1 MENDFPEV
9 VGVRHRFVTAAGI
22 EFHLAEAGS
31 GEPLVLLHG
40 WPQHW
45 YMWRHQIP
53 AFAERYRV
61 IGIDLPGFGWSG
73 VKDGGFEKAQLAADI
88 VAALDAIGVRQFFL
102 AGHDWGGWIGF
113 LICLRHPGR
122 VHRFVALSIPHP
134 FQSLDFRLIHLWRFW
149 YQWVIAA
156 PVVGERLVRAAH
168 GLPRFLLESG
178 RVAGKWQ
185 EDDLNVYTKRLA
197 EPGRARASVLLYRGF
212 LLREFMPVVL
222 GKYRRE
228 RLVTPT
234 LLLFGTADIAISPAM
249 LRGYEPYA
257 DSLRVKLV
265 DGCGHFIAEDRPT
278 LVANETLNFLGG
290 AAASRQTY

>member
-9 VGVRHRFVTAAGI
+9 AGVRHRFIVAAGI

-45 YMWRHQIP
+45 YMWHHQIP
-53 AFAERYRV
+53 ALAEQYRV
-61 IGIDLPGFGWSG
+61 ICIDLPGFGWSG
-73 VKDGGFEKAQLAADI
+73 VKDGGYEKERLAADI
-88 VAALDAIGVRQFFL
+88 MSVLDAIGVRQFLL

-122 VHRFVALSIPHP
+122 VRRFVALNIPHP
-134 FQSLDFRLIHLWRFW
+134 FQSPDSRLIHLWRFW

-156 PVVGERLVRAAH
+156 PVVGERLVRAPR

-185 EDDLNVYTKRLA
+185 EDDLKAYTTRLA
-197 EPGRARASVLLYRGF
+197 EPGRARASVLLYRSF
-212 LLREFMPVVL
+212 LMREFLPVVL

-228 RLVTPT
+228 RLVTLT
-234 LLLFGTADIAISPAM
+234 LLMFGTADNAISPAM

-257 DSLRVKLV
+257 DSLRVEYV
-265 DGCGHFIAEDRPT
+265 EGCGHFIAEDRPA
-278 LVANETLNFLGG
+278 LVGNEILDFLGG
-290 AAASRQTY
+290 TAASTPA